1 MIFYRETKVFA
12 SLQIIYKQA
21 FRGSILVLFCI
32 TAFFLTPANAQD
44 NSMTINQIGE
54 KFTFI
59 GFQIGSQNTLTG
71 QMTDSRL
78 NPGESGAVLYS
89 AQAGSGNTINFSMSS
104 TGSALS
110 TEALFALEQKGN
122 NNIKTIDFSGDNVEI
137 STLQSGDGTSIS
149 ITGNAE
155 NLLLKSSQS
164 GSEHAATMQLDT
176 GSYDID
182 FEQSGLGKK
191 VAEIDLENTGGGT
204 VTVDWSQ
211 TGAVADTNTLIFS
224 CGSALG
230 CDLSYQD

>member
-1 MIFYRETKVFA
+1 MICIRKIKAFD
-12 SLQIIYKQA
+12 SLKIIYKQA
-21 FRGSILVLFCI
+21 YHGSILVVFCI
-32 TAFFLTPANAQD
+32 NAFFLTTANAQD

-71 QMTDSRL
+71 QMADSRL

-122 NNIKTIDFSGDNVEI
+122 NNIKTIEFSGENVEI

-176 GSYDID
+176 GSYDIN